1 MWEEKRGKKEKCL
14 KLFLAYKDTG
24 DFIFFICHLQMYLD
38 KKQNA
43 SILI

>member
-24 DFIFFICHLQMYLD
+24 DFFFFFHLSPTNVSRQ
-38 KKQNA
+38 KTKC
-43 SILI
+43 